1 MQTYD
6 APDLVRIFWYY
17 ILMSFLFYDHYGPVM
32 GWCILA
38 FLRVRDTHNTL
49 QLSAIFFFFFFS
61 PVVSRILRNSEQKT
75 VLQIIEQ
82 LTQYTLLEIQS
93 RSLKYMSVTRV
104 YKNLS
109 YFPFPPKQIQSHNSV
124 LM

>member
-17 ILMSFLFYDHYGPVM
+17 ILMSFLFYDHYEPVM

-49 QLSAIFFFFFFS
+49 QLSAIFFFFFL
-61 PVVSRILRNSEQKT
+61 PVVSRISRNSEQKT

-82 LTQYTLLEIQS
+82 LTQYTLLEIQF
-93 RSLKYMSVTRV
+93 RSLKYTSVTRV
-104 YKNLS
+104 CKNLS
-109 YFPFPPKQIQSHNSV
+109 YFPFPPKQIQGDNSV